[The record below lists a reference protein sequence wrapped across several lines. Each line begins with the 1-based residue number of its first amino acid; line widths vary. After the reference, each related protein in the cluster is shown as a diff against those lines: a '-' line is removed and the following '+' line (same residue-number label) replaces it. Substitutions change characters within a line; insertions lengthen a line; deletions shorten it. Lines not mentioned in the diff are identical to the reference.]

1 MFIWSI
7 IKAAV
12 ITVSATRVS
21 VEPGSDSSS
30 DLIVSKDFQYVYQL
44 SRGCCWPRHPSFQS
58 NDKDSMLNHFVL
70 HSSILTE
77 TYYVQCKC
85 EKMML
90 LGFSISL
97 TIQNG
102 GIQWLHLTTLFI
114 CQVCWMLMT
123 WITAFIP
130 PAVCLQMLGM
140 LCACV
145 VLCRRSHDPAY
156 ELLVTTNSYAW
167 RPTKHSEKQRS
178 VTGHVHSRFQL

>member
-77 TYYVQCKC
+77 TYYVQCKVW
-85 EKMML
+85 KDD
-90 LGFSISL
+90 
-97 TIQNG
+97 
-102 GIQWLHLTTLFI
+102 
-114 CQVCWMLMT
+114 
-123 WITAFIP
+123 A
-130 PAVCLQMLGM
+130 
-140 LCACV
+140 
-145 VLCRRSHDPAY
+145 
-156 ELLVTTNSYAW
+156 
-167 RPTKHSEKQRS
+167 
-178 VTGHVHSRFQL
+178 SRFFHQLNHPKRGHSVITSHYAIYLPSLLNVNDLNNCFHSPGCLPTDAGHALRLRGAVQEESWPSIWAAGHHQQLCMKTNKALRKAKERHRTCPQ